1 MNNKNLHNR
10 YLCTK
15 KNCTYFKSNSTI
27 LPMKEKTLKSKKQGK
42 LVYYILAITILI
54 VAFLSVF
61 QIEFVKMRTRKSV
74 ADSYEEDCR
83 KITDAYAN
91 VVSIRLSEY
100 LKQMRMYTEADINQ
114 SQDPLQI
121 QNWLVS
127 HTQSRTPD
135 FDRIG
140 FIDSKGD
147 FYNDQNKITNVK
159 DRIYFKAIME
169 AGNDSNIDDPVTS
182 KSTGDTIIHVSKA
195 VKVNGRKIGF
205 YSAVVGVNKLNEFI
219 RGIRIGK
226 TGYALLFNSEGQIIA
241 TSAPDDNEDNKTIIL
256 EGMKP
261 VTQALSEKQSGE
273 QWIKFP
279 KLGNKYI
286 TYQPVEN
293 ADWGFVFMI
302 DASQVYATANEISI
316 TLVIAGIV
324 LGLAL
329 VLGIGFGIYYSL
341 RPLQQVQSSI
351 DEIASGK
358 ADLTKRITGKSES
371 INNEI
376 GGVVKGF
383 NRFTEK
389 LHTIVSDVKDSKEAL
404 SAAGLDLDASMQDTS
419 ASITQ
424 IIANISSVHNQISNQ
439 GDSVSQTAGAVNEIA
454 SNIESLER
462 MIANQSQGVS
472 NASSAVEQMIGN
484 IASVNSSVDKM
495 ASSFDLLSENAKAGA
510 QKQIHVNERIHE
522 IEQQS
527 QMLQEANAA
536 IADIAEQTN
545 LLAMNAAIEAAHA
558 GDAGKGF
565 AVVADEIRKLS
576 ETSTSQSKTIGNQLS
591 SIKESII
598 SVVEASQESSEAFN
612 SVTEKISET
621 DQLVRQIKAAMEE
634 QQAGSK
640 QITDSLQSMNDS
652 TVQVRTASEEMSI
665 GNKQILDEVR
675 NLQNATTVMKASMEE
690 MAIGAKKINETGAAL
705 SVIAEKMRSSITQIG
720 SQIDQFKV

>member
-1 MNNKNLHNR
+1 MSKN
-10 YLCTK
+10 T
-15 KNCTYFKSNSTI
+15 S
-27 LPMKEKTLKSKKQGK
+27 KTKKQGK
-42 LVYYILAITILI
+42 LVYYIVAITIVI
-54 VAFLSVF
+54 VVLLNTLQVNV
-61 QIEFVKMRTRKSV
+61 VKARTKKSV
-74 ADSYEEDCR
+74 AVSYEEDCR

-100 LKQMRMYTEADINQ
+100 LKQMRMYTDADITKT
-114 SQDPLQI
+114 QDPVQI
-121 QNWLVS
+121 QKWLVE
-127 HTQSRTPD
+127 HANIRTPD
-135 FDRIG
+135 YDRIG
-140 FIDSKGD
+140 FIDAKGD
-147 FYNDQNKITNVK
+147 FYNDQNKVTNVK
-159 DRIYFKAIME
+159 DRIYFKAIMNQ
-169 AGNDSNIDDPVTS
+169 GNDSNIDDPVTS

-195 VKVNGRKIGF
+195 AKVNGKTIGF
-205 YSAVVGVNKLNEFI
+205 YSAVVGVNKLNDFVRNI
-219 RGIRIGK
+219 KIGK
-226 TGYALLFNSEGQIIA
+226 TGYAILFNSEGQVIA
-241 TSAPDDNEDNKTIIL
+241 TSAPNDNEDDEKAML
-256 EGMKP
+256 EAMEP
-261 VTQALSEKQSGE
+261 VTTALKNDQTGE
-273 QWIKFP
+273 MWISSKR
-279 KLGNKYI
+279 LGHKYV
-286 TYQPVEN
+286 TYQPIEN
-293 ADWGFVFMI
+293 ADWGFAFMI
-302 DASQVYATANEISI
+302 DDSQVYATANEIGV
-316 TLVIAGIV
+316 TLVFAGIL

-329 VLGIGFGIYYSL
+329 VIGIGFGIFHSL
-341 RPLQQVQSSI
+341 KPLQNVQASI

-358 ADLTKRITGKSES
+358 ADLTKRITGKSENM
-371 INNEI
+371 NNEI

-389 LHTIVSDVKDSKEAL
+389 LHTIVSDVKDSKEVLA
-404 SAAGLDLDASMQDTS
+404 AAGVDLDASMQDTS

-439 GDSVSQTAGAVNEIA
+439 GDSVAQTAGAVNEIA

-495 ASSFDLLSENAKAGA
+495 AASFDILSENAKSGA

-576 ETSTSQSKTIGNQLS
+576 ETSTSQSKTIGDQLS
-591 SIKESII
+591 SIKESIF
-598 SVVEASQESSEAFN
+598 SVVQASQESSDAFN
-612 SVTEKISET
+612 SVADKIHET
-621 DQLVRQIKAAMEE
+621 DQLVRQIKSAMEE
-634 QQAGSK
+634 QQEGSK
-640 QITDSLQSMNDS
+640 QITDSLHSMNDS
-652 TVQVRTASEEMSI
+652 TIQVRTASEEMSI

-675 NLQNATTVMKASMEE
+675 NLQNATTVMKSSMEE

-705 SVIAEKMRSSITQIG
+705 SAIADKMRTSISQIG
-720 SQIDQFKV
+720 TQIDQFKV

>member
-1 MNNKNLHNR
+1 MAG
-10 YLCTK
+10 
-15 KNCTYFKSNSTI
+15 
-27 LPMKEKTLKSKKQGK
+27 KESVKKQGK
-42 LVYYILAITILI
+42 LVYFILAITIVI
-54 VAFLSVF
+54 VTVLTIF
-61 QIEFVKMRTRKSV
+61 QVEFVKMRTRKSV
-74 ADSYEEDCR
+74 AESYEEDCR
-83 KITDAYAN
+83 KITDAYTN

-100 LKQMRMYTEADINQ
+100 IKQMRMYIEADITKTE
-114 SQDPLQI
+114 DPVQI
-121 QNWLVS
+121 QKWLIE
-127 HTQSRTPD
+127 HTSSRTPD

-159 DRIYFKAIME
+159 DRIYFKSIMNQ
-169 AGNDSNIDDPVTS
+169 GNDSNIDDPVTS

-195 VKVNGRKIGF
+195 AKANGRTFGF
-205 YSAVVGVNKLNEFI
+205 YSAVVGVNKLKDFVS
-219 RGIRIGK
+219 GIRIGK
-226 TGYALLFNSEGQIIA
+226 TGYAYLFNSQGEIIA
-241 TSAPDDNEDNKTIIL
+241 TSAPDNGEEYNNIIL

-261 VTQALSEKQSGE
+261 VTEALIRRESGE
-273 QWIKFP
+273 TWINFKTLGSKF
-279 KLGNKYI
+279 I

-293 ADWGFVFMI
+293 ADWGFAFMI
-302 DASQVYATANEISI
+302 DDSQVYATANEISVG
-316 TLVIAGIV
+316 LVFAGIL

-329 VLGIGFGIYYSL
+329 VFGIGFGIFKSL
-341 RPLQQVQSSI
+341 KPLQEVQSSI

-358 ADLTKRITGKSES
+358 ADLTRRITGKSEK

-389 LHTIVSDVKDSKEAL
+389 LHAIVSDVKDSKEVL

-419 ASITQ
+419 ASITE
-424 IIANISSVHNQISNQ
+424 IIANISSVHSQISNQ
-439 GDSVSQTAGAVNEIA
+439 GESVSQTAGAVNEIA
-454 SNIESLER
+454 SNIESLEK
-462 MIANQSQGVS
+462 MIANQSEGVS
-472 NASSAVEQMIGN
+472 NASAAVEEMIGN

-495 ASSFDLLSENAKAGA
+495 ALSFDELTENAKSGA

-522 IEQQS
+522 IEEQS

-558 GDAGKGF
+558 GEAGKGF

-576 ETSTSQSKTIGNQLS
+576 ETSTSQSKTIGQQLS
-591 SIKESII
+591 SIKESIL

-612 SVTEKISET
+612 SVTNKIQET
-621 DQLVRQIKAAMEE
+621 DQLVRQIKSAMEE

-640 QITDSLQSMNDS
+640 QITDSLHSMNDS
-652 TVQVRTASEEMSI
+652 TIQVRTASEEMSI

-705 SVIAEKMRSSITQIG
+705 SAIADNMKTSITQIG
-720 SQIDQFKV
+720 TQIDQFKV

>member
-1 MNNKNLHNR
+1 MANA
-10 YLCTK
+10 
-15 KNCTYFKSNSTI
+15 
-27 LPMKEKTLKSKKQGK
+27 KTKKQGK

-54 VAFLSVF
+54 VSALSVF
-61 QIEFVKMRTRKSV
+61 QIEFVKMRTKKSV
-74 ADSYEEDCR
+74 ASSYEEDCR

-100 LKQMRMYTEADINQ
+100 IKQMRMYTEADVTQ
-114 SQDPLQI
+114 TEDPVQI
-121 QNWLVS
+121 QKWLIS
-127 HTQSRTPD
+127 HTKSRTPD

-140 FIDSKGD
+140 YIDDKGD

-159 DRIYFKAIME
+159 DRIYFKAIMNQ
-169 AGNDSNIDDPVTS
+169 GNDTNIDDPVTS

-195 VKVNGRKIGF
+195 ARVNGKTIGF
-205 YSAVVGVNKLNEFI
+205 YSAVVGVNKLKEFVS
-219 RGIRIGK
+219 GIRIGK
-226 TGYALLFNSEGQIIA
+226 TGYAYLFNSDGQVIA
-241 TSAPDDNEDNKTIIL
+241 SSAPDNGEDYEKLIL
-256 EGMKP
+256 EGMQP
-261 VTQALSEKQSGE
+261 VTQALSQKKSGE
-273 QWIKFP
+273 MWIKFNT
-279 KLGNKYI
+279 LGSKYV

-293 ADWGFVFMI
+293 ADWGFAFMI
-302 DASQVYATANEISI
+302 DDSQVYSTANEISI
-316 TLVIAGIV
+316 TLMIAGIV

-341 RPLQQVQSSI
+341 KPLQEVQSSI

-358 ADLTKRITGKSES
+358 ADLTKRITGKSEK

-389 LHTIVSDVKDSKEAL
+389 LHTIVSDVKDSKDLL

-419 ASITQ
+419 ASITE

-462 MIANQSQGVS
+462 MIAKQSQGVS

-484 IASVNSSVDKM
+484 IASVNTSVDKM
-495 ASSFDLLSENAKAGA
+495 AASFDTLSENAKSGA
-510 QKQIHVNERIHE
+510 QKQIHVNERIHQ
-522 IEQQS
+522 IEEQS

-536 IADIAEQTN
+536 IAAIAEQTN

-558 GDAGKGF
+558 GEAGKGF

-576 ETSTSQSKTIGNQLS
+576 ETSTDQSKTIGNQLS
-591 SIKESII
+591 SIKESIN
-598 SVVEASQESSEAFN
+598 SVVTASQESSEAFN
-612 SVTEKISET
+612 SVTEKIQET
-621 DQLVRQIKAAMEE
+621 DQIVRQIKSAMEE
-634 QQAGSK
+634 QQEGSK
-640 QITDSLQSMNDS
+640 QITNSLQAMNDS
-652 TVQVRTASEEMSI
+652 TIEVRTASEEMSI

-705 SVIAEKMRSSITQIG
+705 SSIAEKMRSSITQIG
-720 SQIDQFKV
+720 TQIDQFKV

>member
-1 MNNKNLHNR
+1 MQ
-10 YLCTK
+10 K
-15 KNCTYFKSNSTI
+15 K
-27 LPMKEKTLKSKKQGK
+27 EKKQGK
-42 LVYYILAITILI
+42 LLYFIVAITILI
-54 VAFLSVF
+54 VAVLSTLQVH
-61 QIEFVKMRTRKSV
+61 VVRLRTRKSV
-74 ADSYEEDCR
+74 ASSYEEDCK
-83 KITDAYAN
+83 KITDAYTN

-100 LKQMRMYTEADINQ
+100 IKQMRMYTDADITKTA
-114 SQDPLQI
+114 DPVQI
-121 QNWLVS
+121 QKWLVD
-127 HTQSRTPD
+127 HTSVRTPD

-140 FIDSKGD
+140 YIDEKGD

-159 DRIYFKAIME
+159 DRIYFKSIME
-169 AGNDSNIDDPVTS
+169 QGNDVNIDDPVTS

-195 VKVNGRKIGF
+195 AKVNGKTIGF
-205 YSAVVGVNKLNEFI
+205 YSAVVGVNKLRDFVS
-219 RGIRIGK
+219 GIRIGK
-226 TGYALLFNSEGQIIA
+226 SGYAILFNSEGDIIA
-241 TSAPDDNEDNKTIIL
+241 TSAPVDDENYLNEIL
-256 EGMKP
+256 NGLED
-261 VTQALSEKQSGE
+261 VTKALSQKLTGE
-273 QWIKFP
+273 QWITA
-279 KLGNKYI
+279 GKYGKKYVA
-286 TYQPVEN
+286 YQPVEN
-293 ADWGFVFMI
+293 ADWGFAFMI
-302 DASQVYATANEISI
+302 DDSQVYATANELSI
-316 TLVIAGIV
+316 TLIIAGIF

-329 VLGIGFGIYYSL
+329 VIGIGMGIFQSL
-341 RPLQQVQSSI
+341 KPLQKVQASI

-358 ADLTKRITGKSES
+358 ADLTQRITGPAANV
-371 INNEI
+371 NNEI

-389 LHTIVSDVKDSKEAL
+389 LHTIVSDVKESKDVLA
-404 SAAGLDLDASMQDTS
+404 AAGEDLDASMQDTS
-419 ASITQ
+419 ASITE

-462 MIANQSQGVS
+462 MIANQSEGVS

-484 IASVNSSVDKM
+484 IASVNSSIDKM
-495 ASSFDLLSENAKAGA
+495 ATSFDILTENARSGA

-576 ETSTSQSKTIGNQLS
+576 ETSTSQSKTIGDQLS
-591 SIKESII
+591 SIKESIF
-598 SVVEASQESSEAFN
+598 SVVQASQESSEAFN
-612 SVTEKISET
+612 SVAERIRET
-621 DQLVRQIKAAMEE
+621 DQLVRQIKSAMEE

-652 TVQVRTASEEMSI
+652 TIQVRTASEEMSI

-675 NLQNATTVMKASMEE
+675 NLQNATTVMKGSMEE
-690 MAIGAKKINETGAAL
+690 MAIGAKKINETGASL
-705 SVIAEKMRSSITQIG
+705 SAIAEKMRTSITQIG
-720 SQIDQFKV
+720 TQIDQFKV

>member
-1 MNNKNLHNR
+1 MAKNK
-10 YLCTK
+10 T
-15 KNCTYFKSNSTI
+15 
-27 LPMKEKTLKSKKQGK
+27 KKQGK

-54 VAFLSVF
+54 VSALSVF
-61 QIEFVKMRTRKSV
+61 QIEFVKMRTKKSV
-74 ADSYEEDCR
+74 ASSYEEDCR

-100 LKQMRMYTEADINQ
+100 IKQMRMYTEADITQ
-114 SQDPLQI
+114 TRDPVQI
-121 QNWLVS
+121 QKWLVS
-127 HTQSRTPD
+127 HTKSRTPD

-140 FIDSKGD
+140 YIDDKGN

-159 DRIYFKAIME
+159 DRIYFKAIMNQ
-169 AGNDSNIDDPVTS
+169 GNDTNIDDPVTS

-195 VKVNGRKIGF
+195 AKVDGKTVGF
-205 YSAVVGVNKLNEFI
+205 YSAVVGVNKLKEFVS
-219 RGIRIGK
+219 GIRIGK
-226 TGYALLFNSEGQIIA
+226 TGYAYLFNSQGEIIA
-241 TSAPDDNEDNKTIIL
+241 SSAPDNGEDYTKLIL
-256 EGMKP
+256 EGMQP
-261 VTQALSEKQSGE
+261 VTQALSQKRSGE
-273 QWIKFP
+273 MWIKFNT
-279 KLGNKYI
+279 LGSKYI
-286 TYQPVEN
+286 TFQPVEN
-293 ADWGFVFMI
+293 ADWGFAFMI
-302 DASQVYATANEISI
+302 DDSQVYATANEISI

-341 RPLQQVQSSI
+341 KPLQEVQSSI

-358 ADLTKRITGKSES
+358 ADLTKRITGKSEKV
-371 INNEI
+371 NNEI

-389 LHTIVSDVKDSKEAL
+389 LHTIVSDVKDSKEVL

-462 MIANQSQGVS
+462 MIAKQSQGVS
-472 NASSAVEQMIGN
+472 NASSAVEEMIGN
-484 IASVNSSVDKM
+484 IASVNNSVDKM
-495 ASSFDLLSENAKAGA
+495 AASFDLLSENARAGA
-510 QKQIHVNERIHE
+510 QKQIHVNERIHQ
-522 IEQQS
+522 IEEES

-536 IADIAEQTN
+536 IAAIAEQTN

-558 GDAGKGF
+558 GEAGKGF

-576 ETSTSQSKTIGNQLS
+576 ETSTDQSKTIGNQLS
-591 SIKESII
+591 SIKESIN
-598 SVVEASQESSEAFN
+598 SVVTASQESSEAFN
-612 SVTEKISET
+612 SVTEKIQET
-621 DQLVRQIKAAMEE
+621 DQIVRQIKSAMEE
-634 QQAGSK
+634 QQEGSK
-640 QITDSLQSMNDS
+640 QITDSLQAMNDS
-652 TVQVRTASEEMSI
+652 TIEVRTASEEMSI

-705 SVIAEKMRSSITQIG
+705 SSIAEKMRSSITQIG
-720 SQIDQFKV
+720 TQIDQFKV